1 VKTQKAL
8 FLRRDCG
15 CVYERESGTR
25 VHRCAGHQVENL
37 RITPTLQRARRLTPT
52 HPAAGDHPQ
61 IEVRSMRGRDWE
73 AIAWRLAVIAG
84 VILFWTWV
92 GMRCAR

>member
-1 VKTQKAL
+1 MKKML
-8 FLRRDCG
+8 SRNIDCG
-15 CVYERESGTR
+15 CRYDEAGAR
-25 VHRCAGHQVENL
+25 VQACAGRHGGNE
-37 RITPTLQRARRLTPT
+37 RIAPDPPLQRARRLTPT